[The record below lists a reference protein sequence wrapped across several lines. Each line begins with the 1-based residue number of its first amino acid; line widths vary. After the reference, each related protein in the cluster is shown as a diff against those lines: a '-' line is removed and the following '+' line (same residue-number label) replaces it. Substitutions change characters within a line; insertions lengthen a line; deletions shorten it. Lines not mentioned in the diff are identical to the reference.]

1 MNLHALDIPEDPA
14 RMPAW
19 LERHLSGLDLARLVA
34 ELAAIHGS
42 SQAAARSLDDVLGTQ
57 KPRVLSEGLSVLPA
71 ETLQELL
78 RQPRLLLELQALVCR
93 EGGPY
98 WGSSTPD
105 AEHVAHIDR
114 GGSRFQTFLT
124 GQQLPGSL
132 TLAQRPRRWYQ
143 HSGVASLATAASL
156 LVAFAAY
163 EHFRPQPVQIIEH
176 PAESKLWGWL
186 RPDALPDDVTR
197 VAYLN
202 RLADEGG
209 EWLKERPTEPAELAR
224 RMNEL
229 REGCSRL
236 IFAVHRPLTPQ
247 DRQWLVETCRVWGRK
262 LDKQL
267 AALESGQNTIEV
279 RDETDALVEQLRD
292 AFRDRAKEP
301 A

>member
-14 RMPAW
+14 QMPAW
-19 LERHLSGLDLARLVA
+19 IERHLAGLDLARLVA
-34 ELAAIHGS
+34 ELTAVHGS
-42 SQAAARSLDDVLGTQ
+42 SQTAARSLDDVLGTQ
-57 KPRVLSEGLSVLPA
+57 ESRVLSEGLSVLHPEA
-71 ETLQELL
+71 LQELL

-98 WGSSTPD
+98 WSASTPE

-124 GQQLPGSL
+124 DQQPPGSL
-132 TLAQRPRRWYQ
+132 TLPERPRRWYQ
-143 HSGVASLATAASL
+143 HSWLASLATAASL
-156 LVAFAAY
+156 LAAFAAY
-163 EHFRPQPVQIIEH
+163 EHFRPRPVQIIER
-176 PAESKLWGWL
+176 PAEGELWGWL

-197 VAYLN
+197 ADYLN
-202 RLADEGG
+202 RLADEAG
-209 EWLKERPTEPAELAR
+209 EWFKKKPTEPAELAR

-236 IFAVHRPLTPQ
+236 IFAAHRPLPPE

-279 RDETDALVEQLRD
+279 RDETDALVDQLRE
-292 AFRDRAKEP
+292 AFRERAKKP